1 MVSGTTVQVT
11 TISEFWNIARREETF
26 FWHFIQKGQCDATVH
41 IKPLSDLDGR
51 KCYSPLDEIANEFGL
66 TIYESYVEDA
76 INFLVDLGY
85 QTSVLYNPK
94 CKCHGPKFVG
104 FRKGKI
110 IAGTA
115 FPNICYCTEGIVEV
129 IYLTNPSLFEKSL
142 LGVEKEDLE

>member
-11 TISEFWNIARREETF
+11 TISEFWNITRREETF

-76 INFLVDLGY
+76 IDFLVDLGY
-85 QTSVLYNPK
+85 QTSVLYNTK

-115 FPNICYCTEGIVEV
+115 FPTICYCTEGIVEV